1 MKRHAVLTSAAP
13 EPIGPYSQAATMPGL
28 SLLFL
33 SGQAPVDPSTGK
45 LVEGG
50 AEDQTRQAFHNL
62 AQVLSEAGL
71 GWDNV
76 VKVNVYLTA
85 MADFE
90 AMNSVY
96 QETFSEPFP
105 ARTTVAV
112 AGLPLGA
119 RVEIEL
125 VAVR

>member
-1 MKRHAVLTSAAP
+1 MKRESVRTSAAP

-28 SLLFL
+28 GLLFL
-33 SGQAPVDPSTGK
+33 SGQTPVDPSTGT
-45 LVEGG
+45 LVEGS

-62 AQVLSEAGL
+62 EQVLQAAHL
-71 GWDNV
+71 GWDDV
-76 VKVNVYLTA
+76 VKVNVYLIA
-85 MADFE
+85 MDDFE

-96 QETFSEPFP
+96 AEIFSEPFP

-112 AGLPLGA
+112 SELPLGA

-125 VAVR
+125 TAAR